1 MGLSHVLRNPLK
13 RVGILGVWLDQINGL
28 WKNISQRQTLFIEN
42 AEKYFEKTNT
52 LHILV
57 VVGLRCVRFRL
68 ENEALQHDYGY
79 CNFDKIFSDLGNHVD
94 PLTTLV
100 K

>member
-1 MGLSHVLRNPLK
+1 MDYRKTLVNVKHFYRK
-13 RVGILGVWLDQINGL
+13 WL
-28 WKNISQRQTLFIEN
+28 KNILEN
-42 AEKYFEKTNT
+42 TDTT

-79 CNFDKIFSDLGNHVD
+79 FNFDKIFSDLGNHA
-94 PLTTLV
+94 L
-100 K
+100 

>member
-42 AEKYFEKTNT
+42 AEKYFEKN
-52 LHILV
+52 
-57 VVGLRCVRFRL
+57 RYFAYSSSSCW
-68 ENEALQHDYGY
+68 AKM
-79 CNFDKIFSDLGNHVD
+79 C
-94 PLTTLV
+94 
-100 K
+100 